1 MTAASPAL
9 AGTSGTWRRTRP
21 FWAGLLVLLAAAP
34 IIYFPYFN
42 LSLGGLSVAMSTMAG
57 AGSLVIGLTL
67 IVLAGLLWFQPII
80 RFFAGCVAV
89 FLGVLSL
96 PISNF
101 GGFFVGTLFA
111 ATGGLLALA
120 WGPVDVRPVDT
131 CPAPPRGRRR
141 CRPRGGPGNDRPATR
156 HSATR
161 PQNPLR
167 QAAERPAR
175 RSPYVRADA
184 SAPAGRGGLSH

>member
-1 MTAASPAL
+1 MTSAGAPAHPHSDSGFASARQ
-9 AGTSGTWRRTRP
+9 AFRAWRRTRP

-42 LSLGGLSVAMSTMAG
+42 LSLGALSVAMSTTAG
-57 AGSLVIGLTL
+57 AGSLIIGLTL
-67 IVLAGLLWFQPII
+67 IVLGGLLWFQPII

-120 WGPVDVRPVDT
+120 WGPVDADLPDRT
-131 CPAPPRGRRR
+131 AGSE
-141 CRPRGGPGNDRPATR
+141 GELGN
-156 HSATR
+156 
-161 PQNPLR
+161 
-167 QAAERPAR
+167 
-175 RSPYVRADA
+175 
-184 SAPAGRGGLSH
+184 G

>member
-1 MTAASPAL
+1 MTSVGAPAHPH
-9 AGTSGTWRRTRP
+9 SGNSSSGFARARRTFRAWRRTRP

-42 LSLGGLSVAMSTMAG
+42 LSLGALSVAMSTTAG

-67 IVLAGLLWFQPII
+67 IVLGGLLWFQPII

-101 GGFFVGTLFA
+101 GGFFIGTLFA
-111 ATGGLLALA
+111 STGGLLALA
-120 WGPVDVRPVDT
+120 WGPVNTTEDT
-131 CPAPPRGRRR
+131 KGPSGR
-141 CRPRGGPGNDRPATR
+141 
-156 HSATR
+156 
-161 PQNPLR
+161 
-167 QAAERPAR
+167 
-175 RSPYVRADA
+175 
-184 SAPAGRGGLSH
+184 AGE

>member
-1 MTAASPAL
+1 MTS
-9 AGTSGTWRRTRP
+9 AGVPVRPHTDGGLTRARRDFRAWRRTRP

-42 LSLGGLSVAMSTMAG
+42 LSLGALSVAMSTTAG

-67 IVLAGLLWFQPII
+67 IVLGGLLWFQPII
-80 RFFAGCVAV
+80 RFFAGCVSV

-101 GGFFVGTLFA
+101 GGFFLGTLLA

-120 WGPVDVRPVDT
+120 WGPVDGLPENMSDGAERPSTTVT
-131 CPAPPRGRRR
+131 PE
-141 CRPRGGPGNDRPATR
+141 GGPGN
-156 HSATR
+156 
-161 PQNPLR
+161 
-167 QAAERPAR
+167 E
-175 RSPYVRADA
+175 
-184 SAPAGRGGLSH
+184 

>member
-1 MTAASPAL
+1 MTSAAAPAHPHSD
-9 AGTSGTWRRTRP
+9 SGFTRIRRTFRAWRHTRP

-42 LSLGGLSVAMSTMAG
+42 VSLGALSVAMSTTAG

-67 IVLAGLLWFQPII
+67 IVLGGLLWFQPVI
-80 RFFAGCVAV
+80 RFFAGCVSV

-101 GGFFVGTLFA
+101 GGFFAGTLLA

-120 WGPVDVRPVDT
+120 WGPVDGPPGDVPDDT
-131 CPAPPRGRRR
+131 VGA
-141 CRPRGGPGNDRPATR
+141 
-156 HSATR
+156 SATDDR
-161 PQNPLR
+161 TG
-167 QAAERPAR
+167 
-175 RSPYVRADA
+175 RA
-184 SAPAGRGGLSH
+184 GE

>member
-1 MTAASPAL
+1 MTSAGAPAHPHSD
-9 AGTSGTWRRTRP
+9 SGFTRARRGFRAWRRTRP

-42 LSLGGLSVAMSTMAG
+42 LSLGALSVAMSTTAG

-67 IVLAGLLWFQPII
+67 IVLGGLLWFQPII

-101 GGFFVGTLFA
+101 GGFFVGTLLA
-111 ATGGLLALA
+111 AAGGLLALA
-120 WGPVDVRPVDT
+120 WGPVDGDPEDIPDGAEGPSAAVSRV
-131 CPAPPRGRRR
+131 
-141 CRPRGGPGNDRPATR
+141 GGQG
-156 HSATR
+156 S
-161 PQNPLR
+161 
-167 QAAERPAR
+167 E
-175 RSPYVRADA
+175 
-184 SAPAGRGGLSH
+184 

>member
-1 MTAASPAL
+1 MASAGAPAY
-9 AGTSGTWRRTRP
+9 AHSDSGFTRARRDFRTWRRTRP

-67 IVLAGLLWFQPII
+67 IVLAGLLWFQPVI

-120 WGPVDVRPVDT
+120 WGPVDIRPVEM
-131 CPAPPRGRRR
+131 
-141 CRPRGGPGNDRPATR
+141 PGAT
-156 HSATR
+156 
-161 PQNPLR
+161 
-167 QAAERPAR
+167 EG
-175 RSPYVRADA
+175 A
-184 SAPAGRGGLSH
+184 SAAAGPEERAGE

>member
-1 MTAASPAL
+1 MTSAGAPAHPHSD
-9 AGTSGTWRRTRP
+9 SGFDSARRAFRAWRRTRP

-42 LSLGGLSVAMSTMAG
+42 LSLGALSVAMSTTAG
-57 AGSLVIGLTL
+57 AGSLIIGLTL
-67 IVLAGLLWFQPII
+67 IVLGGLLWFQPVI

-89 FLGVLSL
+89 FLGVLAL

-120 WGPVDVRPVDT
+120 WAPVDADLPDGTVGPE
-131 CPAPPRGRRR
+131 GE
-141 CRPRGGPGNDRPATR
+141 PGN
-156 HSATR
+156 
-161 PQNPLR
+161 
-167 QAAERPAR
+167 
-175 RSPYVRADA
+175 
-184 SAPAGRGGLSH
+184 G

>member
-1 MTAASPAL
+1 MTSAGAPAHPHSH
-9 AGTSGTWRRTRP
+9 SGFTRARRDFRTWRRTRP

-57 AGSLVIGLTL
+57 AGSLAIGLTL
-67 IVLAGLLWFQPII
+67 IVLGGLLWFQPII
-80 RFFAGCVAV
+80 RFFAGCVSI

-101 GGFFVGTLFA
+101 GGFLIGTLLA

-120 WGPVDVRPVDT
+120 WGPVD
-131 CPAPPRGRRR
+131 G
-141 CRPRGGPGNDRPATR
+141 
-156 HSATR
+156 
-161 PQNPLR
+161 Q
-167 QAAERPAR
+167 
-175 RSPYVRADA
+175 
-184 SAPAGRGGLSH
+184 PAGIADGTEEPSVGVNSEERAGE

>member
-1 MTAASPAL
+1 MTSTSAPAHPHIDRGL
-9 AGTSGTWRRTRP
+9 TRARRDFRAWRRTRP

-42 LSLGGLSVAMSTMAG
+42 LSLGGLSVAMSTTAG

-67 IVLAGLLWFQPII
+67 IVLGALLWFQPII
-80 RFFAGCVAV
+80 RILAGCVAV

-101 GGFFVGTLFA
+101 GGFLAGTLLA

-120 WGPVDVRPVDT
+120 WGPVDAH
-131 CPAPPRGRRR
+131 PADKAESTEGPSPTVG
-141 CRPRGGPGNDRPATR
+141 PEGGPGN
-156 HSATR
+156 
-161 PQNPLR
+161 
-167 QAAERPAR
+167 E
-175 RSPYVRADA
+175 
-184 SAPAGRGGLSH
+184 

>member
-1 MTAASPAL
+1 MTSAGAPAHPHSD
-9 AGTSGTWRRTRP
+9 SGFTRLRRDFRTWRRTRP

-42 LSLGGLSVAMSTMAG
+42 LSLGALSVAMSTTGG

-67 IVLAGLLWFQPII
+67 IVLGGLLWFQPVI

-96 PISNF
+96 PTSNF
-101 GGFFVGTLFA
+101 GGFLVGTLFA

-120 WGPVDVRPVDT
+120 WGPADGH
-131 CPAPPRGRRR
+131 PADMSGGGTQEPSGPAGSE
-141 CRPRGGPGNDRPATR
+141 GGPA
-156 HSATR
+156 H
-161 PQNPLR
+161 
-167 QAAERPAR
+167 E
-175 RSPYVRADA
+175 
-184 SAPAGRGGLSH
+184 

>member
-1 MTAASPAL
+1 MTSADAPAHPYSDGGL
-9 AGTSGTWRRTRP
+9 ARARRDFRSWRRTRP

-42 LSLGGLSVAMSTMAG
+42 LSLGALSVAMSTTGG

-67 IVLAGLLWFQPII
+67 IVLGGLLWFQPVI
-80 RFFAGCVAV
+80 RFFAGCVAI

-101 GGFFVGTLFA
+101 GGFLFGTLFA

-120 WGPVDVRPVDT
+120 WGPADEGTP
-131 CPAPPRGRRR
+131 
-141 CRPRGGPGNDRPATR
+141 GGTGG
-156 HSATR
+156 S
-161 PQNPLR
+161 
-167 QAAERPAR
+167 EGE
-175 RSPYVRADA
+175 
-184 SAPAGRGGLSH
+184 AGHG

>member
-1 MTAASPAL
+1 MTSADAPTPPYR
-9 AGTSGTWRRTRP
+9 GSGFTRAHLDLRAWRRTRP

-42 LSLGGLSVAMSTMAG
+42 LSLGALSVAMSTTAG

-67 IVLAGLLWFQPII
+67 IVLGGLLWFQPVI
-80 RFFAGCVAV
+80 RYFAGCVAV

-101 GGFFVGTLFA
+101 GGFFIGTLLA

-120 WGPVDVRPVDT
+120 WGPVDGHPEEMTGGTERLSATVSSEGGPVD
-131 CPAPPRGRRR
+131 
-141 CRPRGGPGNDRPATR
+141 D
-156 HSATR
+156 
-161 PQNPLR
+161 
-167 QAAERPAR
+167 
-175 RSPYVRADA
+175 
-184 SAPAGRGGLSH
+184 